1 MYACICESLCTHTRR
16 STPHTSAPTSTHTH
30 TNTHKH
36 ARAHTRTHAH
46 THTHRQD
53 GVQAMAPTAHNGGGG
68 GGTARTRGPMELV
81 PRLVWSRKDG
91 VLAKVESTRSF
102 FYFFIG
108 FFLFFMRFQLFV
120 LCGFLVFVFVCTLL
134 VWFGD
139 DFAVLF

>member
-1 MYACICESLCTHTRR
+1 
-16 STPHTSAPTSTHTH
+16 
-30 TNTHKH
+30 
-36 ARAHTRTHAH
+36 
-46 THTHRQD
+46 
-53 GVQAMAPTAHNGGGG
+53 MAPTAHNGGGGGGGG